1 MKKLI
6 GLLFLPVF
14 CISQT
19 GEGFLIK
26 GNIKGLKDSTVITL
40 LSGNDKTI
48 IASGMVNKD
57 VFTIMGK
64 LKDPTI
70 LQLSFSGYQE
80 STDMFISN
88 EEVTISGN
96 LSEMNTITIIGSATQ
111 KDYQQFKDEF
121 NPYFDNLRNLVNII
135 NPEKDVKQRD
145 SMINLYNAYRVTVLN
160 NAKKFSRD
168 KPASVVS
175 SLALF
180 AVMPLFEGPSEL
192 EAVYSKLSASARK
205 GIYAIEIEKGI
216 ADGKQKIEN
225 AKVGMVG
232 SQALDFSQKDVDG
245 KAVSLASF
253 RGKYVL
259 VDFWASWCRPCRAEN
274 PNVVNA
280 YQNYKN
286 KNFTVLGVS
295 LDQAKPNWVAAI
307 AADNL
312 SWTHVSDLQY
322 WNNAVAQLYHIQS
335 IPDNLLID
343 PNGKIIA
350 RGIRGEELQRKLKD
364 LLK

>member
-6 GLLFLPVF
+6 ILLFLPLF
-14 CISQT
+14 GISQT
-19 GEGFLIK
+19 NQFFLVK
-26 GNIKGLKDSTVITL
+26 GNIKGIKDSTIVNL
-40 LSGNDKTI
+40 LNGNDKAI
-48 IASGMVNKD
+48 LASGTVNKD
-57 VFTIMGK
+57 VFTLKGK
-64 LKDPTI
+64 LSEPAI
-70 LQLSFSGYQE
+70 LQLTFSGYQE
-80 STDMFISN
+80 STDMFITN
-88 EEVTISGN
+88 EEITISGN
-96 LSEMNTITIIGSATQ
+96 LSEMNKLNINGSPTQ
-111 KDYQQFKDEF
+111 RDYQQFKNEF
-121 NPYFDNLRNLVNII
+121 NPYFDNLRNLVNLI
-135 NPEKDVKQRD
+135 NPEKDVKKRD
-145 SMINLYNAYRVTVLN
+145 SMINVYNAFRVTVLN
-160 NAKKFSRD
+160 NAIKFSKD
-168 KPASVVS
+168 KPGSVVS
-175 SLALF
+175 PLVIF

-192 EAVYSKLSASARK
+192 EAVYTKLSTSARK

-216 ADGKQKIEN
+216 ADGKQKIDN

-232 SQALDFSQKDVDG
+232 SQALDFTQKDVDG

-253 RGKYVL
+253 KGKYVL

-280 YQNYKN
+280 YHTFKN

-295 LDQAKPNWVAAI
+295 LDQTKPNWVAAI

>member
-1 MKKLI
+1 MKKL
-6 GLLFLPVF
+6 LYFLFLPLF
-14 CISQT
+14 SICQT
-19 GEGFLIK
+19 GQGFLVK
-26 GNIKGLKDSTVITL
+26 GNVKGLKDSTVVNL
-40 LSGNDKTI
+40 LSGNDKVI
-48 IASGMVNKD
+48 LASGIVNKD
-57 VFTIMGK
+57 GFTIKGK
-64 LKDPTI
+64 LSEPAI
-70 LQLSFSGYQE
+70 LQLAFSGYQE
-80 STDMFISN
+80 TADMFISN
-88 EEVTISGN
+88 EDVTISGN
-96 LSEMNTITIIGSATQ
+96 LSEMNTLNINGSPIQ
-111 KDYQQFKDEF
+111 KDYQQFKNQF
-121 NPYFDNLRNLVNII
+121 NPYFDNLRNLVNLI
-135 NPEKDVKQRD
+135 NPEKDVKKRD
-145 SMINLYNAYRVTVLN
+145 SMINVYNSYRVTVLN
-160 NAKKFSRD
+160 NAIKYSKD
-168 KPASVVS
+168 KPGSVVS
-175 SLALF
+175 TLVLF

-192 EAVYSKLSASARK
+192 EAVYTKLSPSAKK

-216 ADGKQKIEN
+216 ASDKQKLEN

-232 SQALDFSQKDVDG
+232 SQALDFTQKDVDG

-280 YQNYKN
+280 YQTFKN

-307 AADNL
+307 TADNL

-350 RGIRGEELQRKLKD
+350 RGIRGEELQRKLRD